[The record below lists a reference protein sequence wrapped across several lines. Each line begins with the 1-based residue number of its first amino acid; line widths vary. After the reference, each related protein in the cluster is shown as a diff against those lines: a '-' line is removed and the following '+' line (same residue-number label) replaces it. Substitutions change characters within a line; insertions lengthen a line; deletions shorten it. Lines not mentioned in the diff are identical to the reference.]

1 MAKLIGLH
9 GKMHTGKSA
18 VAKLLKQKDPNRIV
32 IMSFAGKLREVLHAL
47 SIPEQRETMQ
57 QLGQGLRD
65 IWPLVWVNAVEVD
78 VARHLAFGYT
88 VIFDDVRYP
97 NEFQYIKNEGG
108 LLVKLSASAD
118 VRWGRYKIS
127 DKFHSHVTRQIWDK
141 EQNHVSELML
151 DNEDLDWNLE
161 INTDTLSKHDMN
173 GVADALAITIQAMG
187 NVNGRR
193 NLDS

>member
-18 VAKLLKQKDPNRIV
+18 VAKLLKRKDPSRMV

-47 SIPEQRETMQ
+47 SIPEKRDTMQ
-57 QLGQGLRD
+57 ELGQGLRD
-65 IWPLVWVNAVEVD
+65 VWPWVWVNAVEIT
-78 VARHLAFGYT
+78 VARHLHFGYT

-97 NEFQYIKNEGG
+97 NEFQFIKNEGG
-108 LLVKLSASAD
+108 LLVKLYADDD
-118 VRWGRYKIS
+118 VRWERHKTS
-127 DKFHSHVTRQIWDK
+127 DKFDSHVTRRIWD
-141 EQNHVSELML
+141 ERQNHASELML
-151 DNEDLDWNLE
+151 DNVDLDWNLE
-161 INTDTLSKHDMN
+161 VNTNNLSKRDMN

-187 NVNGRR
+187 NINGRR